1 MPPRSLMQ
9 RAATRR
15 GRRPSRPIKTTV
27 RPATSIICS
36 RGGSAAPAAARLSGS
51 LSGAALHGAR
61 PPPGRRLAFL
71 SLFEALPQ
79 GVHQVDHLAPLRRL
93 GDDRLL
99 TLHLRLHQFKYGL
112 LIPIREHGWIERS
125 HLLRD
130 QLPSEIQELVLD
142 QAGTNILEIG
152 LMAAD

>member
-1 MPPRSLMQ
+1 MPPRSLTQ

-36 RGGSAAPAAARLSGS
+36 RGSAAPASARPSGS

-61 PPPGRRLAFL
+61 PPPGRRLAFR

-79 GVHQVDHLAPLRRL
+79 GVHQVDHLTPLRRL
-93 GDDRLL
+93 GDDRFLA
-99 TLHLRLHQFKYGL
+99 LHLGLDELEQRLL
-112 LIPIREHGWIERS
+112 VPIREHGWIEWP
-125 HLLRD
+125 HFLLD
-130 QLPSEIQELVLD
+130 
-142 QAGTNILEIG
+142 
-152 LMAAD
+152 

>member
-1 MPPRSLMQ
+1 MPPRSLTQ

-36 RGGSAAPAAARLSGS
+36 RGGSATPAPARLSGS
-51 LSGAALHGAR
+51 LSGAALLGAR
-61 PPPGRRLAFL
+61 PPPGRGLAFL

-93 GDDRLL
+93 GDNRFLA
-99 TLHLRLHQFKYGL
+99 LHLGLDELEQRL
-112 LIPIREHGWIERS
+112 LIPIREHGWIKWPN
-125 HLLRD
+125 LLLD
-130 QLPSEIQELVLD
+130 QLPYESAQLIPDL
-142 QAGTNILEIG
+142 A
-152 LMAAD
+152 